1 MGEAALIQIVAQVI
15 GELFHGKAPGFIKAV
30 HVQGL
35 AVVPPGHNRGEVLQ
49 LHGLGLG
56 EVLVALGYVQTVKP
70 GFLRGAAAV
79 KEQDVRGD
87 GGIGGENAAGHADDG
102 VEIELR
108 QQFFLDVDLGV
119 VGAEEE
125 AVGQDHRRA
134 AVLLQP
140 VHDDGHEEVGGLGA
154 GQISGE
160 MVLDLCLFAAA
171 VRGIHEDHV
180 KAVVVGVVQHVL
192 QQGVVV
198 IDPGHV
204 QPVQQQV
211 RDAEHIG
218 KLLLFDAVD
227 GGAVLLG
234 VRRALD
240 LRLQL
245 LEPAGDE
252 AAGAAGKVRHG
263 LPDPGTHTLRH
274 ELRHRA
280 GRIELT
286 GAASTLQLFQDG
298 LVDLPEGVA
307 LLIVGEIQLVD
318 DVEHLPQQHAVLHVL
333 VGVGKGGLH
342 DGLLDGRL
350 RRDRDAMDQDVSV
363 TVGDVPAF
371 KYREQGVVDEIQERV
386 TGQALAGLVMG
397 PVAPAAGLRDDGD
410 IVVLIKFPVLLLG
423 VVDFQKQHPCNL
435 LEPLRVAVD
444 ARVVAHDVP
453 QALYKAG

>member
-1 MGEAALIQIVAQVI
+1 MGEAALIQIVAKVNRELLH
-15 GELFHGKAPGFIKAV
+15 GEAPGFVEAV

-35 AVVPPGHNRGEVLQ
+35 PVIPPGHNRVKVLQ

-56 EVLVALGYVQTVKP
+56 EVLVALGHVQPIEP
-70 GFLRGAAAV
+70 GLLGGAGAV

-87 GGIGGENAAGHADDG
+87 GGIGGEDAAGHTDDG
-102 VEIELR
+102 MEVKLR
-108 QQFFLDVDLGV
+108 QQLFLDVDLGV

-134 AVLLQP
+134 AVFFQS
-140 VHDDGHEEVGGLGA
+140 VHDDGHEEVSGLAA
-154 GQISGE
+154 GQISRK
-160 MVLDLCLFAAA
+160 VILDLCLFAAT

-204 QPVQQQV
+204 QPVQQKV
-211 RDAEHIG
+211 RDAKHIG
-218 KLLLFDAVD
+218 KLLLLNAVD
-227 GGAVLLG
+227 GGAVLLR

-252 AAGAAGKVRHG
+252 AARAAGKVRHG
-263 LPDPGTHTLRH
+263 LPNPGGNTLRH

-280 GRIELT
+280 GRVELA
-286 GAASTLQLFQDG
+286 GRARALQFFQDS

-307 LLIVGEIQLVD
+307 LLIVREVQLVD
-318 DVEHLPQQHAVLHVL
+318 DVEHLPQQHAILHVL
-333 VGVGKGGLH
+333 VGVSKSGLH
-342 DGLLDGRL
+342 DGLLYGRL

-363 TVGDVPAF
+363 TVGDVFSF
-371 KYREQGVVDEIQERV
+371 KNREQCVVDEIQQHV
-386 TGQALAGLVMG
+386 AGQTLAGLVMG
-397 PVAPAAGLRDDGD
+397 PVAPALAS
-410 IVVLIKFPVLLLG
+410 
-423 VVDFQKQHPCNL
+423 
-435 LEPLRVAVD
+435 
-444 ARVVAHDVP
+444 
-453 QALYKAG
+453 